1 VLVLDEPTRGIDVG
15 ARAEIYE
22 IVDRLTSQGVAVL
35 LISSDIQE
43 LVLLSDRVVVM
54 HDGRLVAEFEGE
66 ELTEVN
72 IGAAA
77 LGTAGETAAEAAS

>member
-1 VLVLDEPTRGIDVG
+1 LLLDEPTRGIDVG
-15 ARAEIYE
+15 ARAEIYQ
-22 IVDRLTSQGVAVL
+22 IIDRLTAEGVAIL

-54 HDGRLVAEFEGE
+54 RTGRLVAEFEGE

-77 LGTAGETAAEAAS
+77 LGAHDESLTARAS